1 MIIVYKKANVYSVKS
16 RLAAS
21 VCVCVCVCVFVYT
34 LFTVKVSSIWNDVL
48 DILES
53 TDQRSYVEGII
64 VDIYTRRSYF
74 TSKD

>member
-21 VCVCVCVCVFVYT
+21 VYVCVFVYT

-64 VDIYTRRSYF
+64 VDICTSQSYF

>member
-21 VCVCVCVCVFVYT
+21 VCVCVFVYT

-53 TDQRSYVEGII
+53 TDQRSYVESII
-64 VDIYTRRSYF
+64 VDIYTSRSYF